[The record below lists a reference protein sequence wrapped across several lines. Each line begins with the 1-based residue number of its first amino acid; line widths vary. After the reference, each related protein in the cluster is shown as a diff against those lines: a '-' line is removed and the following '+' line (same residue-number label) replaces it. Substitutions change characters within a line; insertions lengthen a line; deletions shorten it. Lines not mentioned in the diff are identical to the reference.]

1 MEPTPYS
8 RRILLQFPTQM
19 ARRLSRSRTN
29 DHAQYGVFSAPM
41 GSSCR
46 PHVLGGSGGGP
57 HRHESPRSQPAQ
69 FALAFRFPVYC
80 GPGSGALLRRQT
92 GPGDARAHSPDLP
105 PDRSRS
111 RRSFVRCRLSRSP
124 LTPCGFKRGSG
135 AASTGQLGR
144 RHNFAAFIF
153 AVGST
158 IFFSLFLKSRSI
170 PRLLAGWGLFASLLA
185 MSACLAHL
193 VRPSFSSMNLYAW
206 VPMLLTE
213 TSTGLWLLIKSVKV
227 PQPSA
232 N

>member
-1 MEPTPYS
+1 MTTHNTVCFQRRWARVAGLMYWVVLVVDLTGMNLHAPNLHSSLLLSGSLFTVVLALGLYYAVKPAQAMLALIALTCRLTEAVLGVVSCVAGFPAAHS
-8 RRILLQFPTQM
+8 RLAGSSAGAVLLQ
-19 ARRLSRSRTN
+19 
-29 DHAQYGVFSAPM
+29 
-41 GSSCR
+41 
-46 PHVLGGSGGGP
+46 
-57 HRHESPRSQPAQ
+57 
-69 FALAFRFPVYC
+69 LA
-80 GPGSGALLRRQT
+80 SW
-92 GPGDARAHSPDLP
+92 GDA
-105 PDRSRS
+105 
-111 RRSFVRCRLSRSP
+111 
-124 LTPCGFKRGSG
+124 T
-135 AASTGQLGR
+135 
-144 RHNFAAFIF
+144 NFAAFIF

-193 VRPSFSSMNLYAW
+193 VRPSVSSMNLYAW